1 MLSPVLVASTD
12 PARELAI
19 MTVDGPLGDPRHTDS
34 LALALPALPAG
45 YGLVIDLSTATEL
58 SAATIEGL
66 RNIARD
72 ARTGGQ
78 RLIFV
83 CSDLERRA
91 ELVVANL
98 DSLAPVVETLEHAIP
113 LAHAA

>member
-12 PARELAI
+12 PDREVAI
-19 MTVDGPLGDPRHTDS
+19 MTVEGPFGDPRHTES
-34 LALALPALPAG
+34 LRLALPALPVG
-45 YGLVIDLSTATEL
+45 YGFVIDLS
-58 SAATIEGL
+58 SASDLTPASLDGL
-66 RNIARD
+66 RTLARD
-72 ARTGGQ
+72 ARISGQ

-91 ELVVANL
+91 ELIVANL
-98 DSLAPVVETLEHAIP
+98 DTLAPVVEALEQAIP